1 MSQSIW
7 GEEESG
13 DHMLSGSRMI
23 SCVVPDDGTDRKL
36 IQALRNDKGII
47 AANSKPCR
55 GIAMLR
61 PGEAKPGKLP
71 ESELIR
77 MVEVI
82 VPESDA
88 EELFAY
94 VFDAAEINRA
104 GGGIMWMGEKIMS
117 TQYELGNDVP
127 DESPRS

>member
-1 MSQSIW
+1 MTEYEFADLLVS
-7 GEEESG
+7 
-13 DHMLSGSRMI
+13 
-23 SCVVPDDGTDRKL
+23 
-36 IQALRNDKGII
+36 
-47 AANSKPCR
+47 NSL
-55 GIAMLR
+55 A
-61 PGEAKPGKLP
+61 
-71 ESELIR
+71 
-77 MVEVI
+77 MVEVN

-104 GGGIMWMGEKIMS
+104 GGGIMWMGDQIMS